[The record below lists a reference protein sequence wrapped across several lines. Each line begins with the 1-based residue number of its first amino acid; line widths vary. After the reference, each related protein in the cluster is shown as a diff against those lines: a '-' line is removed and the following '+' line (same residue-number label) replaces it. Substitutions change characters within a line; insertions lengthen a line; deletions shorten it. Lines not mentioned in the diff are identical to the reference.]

1 MPRLSKLILFI
12 SLLIAPC
19 TAPAS
24 ELELIQESNLK
35 LENILHFMEY
45 GSAVEQKCARVN
57 QGRAYK
63 NWLMFNLPKLSAMT
77 RIQKAYQLKA
87 AARDNKVVQEYLKT
101 NAANREKMV
110 HKAVTIIANGSAA
123 MQQRL
128 CNGLQDMVSASDD
141 RLLVDAQLAFLVK
154 NEEAIIAAI
163 YNNANW
169 NSVNTNSLV
178 GLQ

>member
-1 MPRLSKLILFI
+1 MHCFSKLILI
-12 SLLIAPC
+12 LPLLATPLNV
-19 TAPAS
+19 TAS
-24 ELELIQESNLK
+24 EQELLTSTNLR

-45 GSAVEQKCARVN
+45 GSAVEQECATVN

-63 NWLMFNLPKLSAMT
+63 NWLVFNLSKLSAMT

-87 AARDNKVVQEYLKT
+87 VARDDQVVKNYLKT
-101 NAANREKMV
+101 TAAKRERMV
-110 HKAVTIIANGSAA
+110 TKAVSIIANGSAA

-128 CNGLQDMVSASDD
+128 CNGMQEMVTASED
-141 RLLVDAQLAFLVK
+141 RLVVDVQLAYLVK

-169 NSVNTNSLV
+169 NSVNTESQL